1 MSMSQVQSLLLYS
14 LAINY
19 VFLLLWFAAFTC
31 AHEALYK
38 LHSRWFKLTTSTF
51 DALHYGAMAAYKIA
65 IILFNLTPLLALWL
79 SSAD

>member
-51 DALHYGAMAAYKIA
+51 YGGLQNRHHTVQSDPAAR
-65 IILFNLTPLLALWL
+65 PLAVERRLAQH
-79 SSAD
+79 SA